1 MAFEHQSFFRTM
13 TLWDNLRVSFQGP
26 LGECAL
32 KAWGEIR
39 EEQLYSSDAMTLFI
53 KKVYLG
59 VVLCQLFQHNFID
72 LGHIGHRDKSFIV
85 GMLRRQCS

>member
-53 KKVYLG
+53 KKY
-59 VVLCQLFQHNFID
+59 I
-72 LGHIGHRDKSFIV
+72 
-85 GMLRRQCS
+85 